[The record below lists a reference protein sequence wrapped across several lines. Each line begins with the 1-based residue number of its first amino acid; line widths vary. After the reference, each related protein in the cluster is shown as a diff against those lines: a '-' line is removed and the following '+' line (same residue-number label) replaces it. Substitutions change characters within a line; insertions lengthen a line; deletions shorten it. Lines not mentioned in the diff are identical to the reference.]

1 MRTKRKLVLL
11 ASISLVASVTAL
23 TSFSL
28 AWFQHNI
35 QIDNTLSL
43 SSGESVASIEGYLYK
58 QNPANI
64 QTQDLLGFYK
74 NHLPG
79 GSLNV
84 TREPDTTDIGA
95 FNISFF
101 ESIFADFNLLET
113 YQNEHALN
121 ELAFPT
127 YYLEL
132 RIIKENFDAYTKMTI
147 EYIDIPT
154 ALSSEIDYSSE
165 YPFTYRMLK
174 VDNNATDL
182 FESAIPEFV
191 DDIKQ
196 IDPVPFF
203 ADSGSR
209 ANGIPVFT
217 LDDLDGAPINPET
230 PGLAPQLY
238 LLGFPYTSTST
249 GEILFSKSIVF
260 EFRLDPLMF
269 LTLLRT
275 NSEAKN
281 KSIRF
286 GISFK
291 VDIEYSNDPIMES

>member
-1 MRTKRKLVLL
+1 MKTKRKLVLL

-35 QIDNTLSL
+35 HIDNTLSL

-58 QNPANI
+58 QNPANV

-154 ALSSEIDYSSE
+154 ALPSEIDYSSE

-196 IDPVPFF
+196 IDPTPFF
-203 ADSGSR
+203 ADSSSR
-209 ANGIPVFT
+209 TNGIPVFT
-217 LDDLDGAPINPET
+217 FDDLDGAPIDPET

-249 GEILFSKSIVF
+249 GEILFTKSIVF